1 MQLGFCLA
9 KLNSRAGG
17 SEAIIVGKSQ
27 TARGFEAGVLFFKI
41 CGVCGSLAM
50 LQKRM
55 ELSLAPCQVEFL
67 WNSAIFLTPSLKLW
81 SKYGGWTFLNDFM
94 PFYPQLKRKILNR
107 PKEICSQYKSTAA
120 IFSFSLPICPVYFH
134 LDMPRH
140 VLSPCYER
148 YEHTKGIKGYV
159 TYYKAC
165 YVRLQV
171 ENMPGCHL
179 RKYGWGRWADWRK
192 KS

>member
-1 MQLGFCLA
+1 LKQGFCFSKFLTYLQLGFCLA

-55 ELSLAPCQVEFL
+55 ELSLAPCKVEFL

-107 PKEICSQYKSTAA
+107 PKEMNAVNTKVLLLFFPSVCPFARF
-120 IFSFSLPICPVYFH
+120 IFTLTCLGMF
-134 LDMPRH
+134 
-140 VLSPCYER
+140 
-148 YEHTKGIKGYV
+148 
-159 TYYKAC
+159 
-165 YVRLQV
+165 
-171 ENMPGCHL
+171 
-179 RKYGWGRWADWRK
+179 
-192 KS
+192 